1 VVVENGQM
9 LRLAPGR
16 AEIIDEVPAGRV
28 FLDGRIRVQE
38 GEGFAR
44 ARRAM
49 ASAGLI
55 AITLVLDQRG
65 RVAADPAILFEGIPD
80 AVHARVR
87 EAVAET
93 TRRYNPRSG
102 KEQELAENV
111 RRAARRAAADAW
123 GKKPVTRVEI
133 AWV

>member
-1 VVVENGQM
+1 M

-16 AEIIDEVPAGRV
+16 AEIIDEVPNGRL
-28 FLDGRIRVQE
+28 FLDGRVRVHE

-49 ASAGLI
+49 GFAGFI
-55 AITLVLDQRG
+55 AVTLVLDQRG
-65 RVAADPAILFEGIPD
+65 RLAADPAVLFEGIPD
-80 AVHARVR
+80 AVHPPVR
-87 EAVAET
+87 EAISET
-93 TRRYNPRSG
+93 TRRHNPRRG
-102 KEQELAENV
+102 DEQELAENV
-111 RRAARRAAADAW
+111 RRSARRAAADAW